1 MLIALAQINPTV
13 GDIDGNC
20 AKICSTIE
28 SARAGGAK
36 LVLFP
41 ELCVP
46 GYPPRDLLL
55 RKAFVQRNVSGV
67 ETIAAACKDIIAVVG
82 FALPNNDAA
91 GKELYNAA
99 AICQNGGV
107 LATYRK
113 RLLPTYDVFDESRYF
128 APGDASVPITVTV
141 SGKAVRLGVTICED
155 LWNDEPYIN
164 RRLYGADPIADLAKQ
179 GVELIVNISAS
190 PFTMGKQR
198 VREELFARQVAEHGI
213 PLALVNQV
221 GGNDELIFDGASA
234 FFDASGKCVMR
245 AESFSED
252 LKFVDTEHLPTEPP
266 IALPDDIDAVHRALV
281 LGTRDYVGKCG
292 FSDVVIG
299 LSGGIDSAVTAAIA
313 VEALGNDHVHG
324 VAMPSRISS
333 DHSVDDARQLSIN
346 FGIDHRVIPI
356 NILHQAG
363 EETLAR
369 DFEGTPVGIAEEN
382 IQARARGGILM
393 ALSNKFGWLLLTTG
407 NKSELAVGYCTLY
420 GDMCGGLAVISDV
433 PKIMVYALAKFINQS
448 AGKPLVPQNT
458 IDKVPSAELKENQ
471 TDQDSLPPYDTLDA
485 ILQRYVEQ
493 DMDIAD
499 IVSDGFDRD
508 LVVEIARKVD
518 RNEYKRKQAATGLK
532 VTSRAF
538 GSGRRMPI
546 AAKHPS
552 WL

>member
-28 SARAGGAK
+28 TARAKGAD

-46 GYPPRDLLL
+46 GYPPRDMLL
-55 RKAFVQRNVSGV
+55 RKDFVQRNVSTV
-67 ETIAAACKDIIAVVG
+67 ETIATACKDIIAVIG
-82 FALPNNDAA
+82 FASPNNDAA

-99 AICQNGGV
+99 AVCQNGRI
-107 LATYRK
+107 LTTYRK

-128 APGDASVPITVTV
+128 ASGDASVPIPLTV
-141 SGKAVRLGVTICED
+141 SGETVRLGVTICED

-164 RRLYGADPIADLAKQ
+164 RQLYGADPIADLANQ
-179 GVELIVNISAS
+179 GVDLIVNISAS
-190 PFTMGKQR
+190 PFSMGKQR
-198 VREELFARQVAEHGI
+198 AREELFSRQVAEHGI

-245 AESFSED
+245 TESFVED
-252 LKFVDTEHLPTEPP
+252 LKFVDTECPPTEPP
-266 IALPDDIDAVHRALV
+266 IAIPDDVDAVHRALV

-313 VEALGNDHVHG
+313 VEALGKDHVHG

-333 DHSVDDARQLSIN
+333 DHSVDDAEQLSIN

-356 NILHQAG
+356 NEIHQSA
-363 EETLAR
+363 EKTLAE
-369 DFEGTPVGIAEEN
+369 DFAGTSPGVAEEN

-433 PKIMVYALAKFINQS
+433 PKMMVYAIARFINES
-448 AGKPLVPQNT
+448 AGKPLIPQNT
-458 IDKVPSAELKENQ
+458 IDKVPSAELRENQ
-471 TDQDSLPPYDTLDA
+471 TDQDSLPPYETLDA
-485 ILQRYVEQ
+485 ILQRYVEH
-493 DMDIAD
+493 DMDVAE

-538 GSGRRMPI
+538 GTGRRMPI
-546 AAKHPS
+546 AAKYTY
-552 WL
+552 